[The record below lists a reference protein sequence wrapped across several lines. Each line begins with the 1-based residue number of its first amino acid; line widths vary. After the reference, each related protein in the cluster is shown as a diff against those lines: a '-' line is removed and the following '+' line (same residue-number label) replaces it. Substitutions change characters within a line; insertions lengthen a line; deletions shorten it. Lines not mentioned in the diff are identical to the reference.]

1 MRRVCVLLC
10 AVIALIALSAGCADS
25 VAASPKPEMS
35 AYFKVYD
42 VSTDETAQ
50 YRYLVYTR
58 GGDLLANG
66 VTAKQPEFSFPNIEK
81 WKGFLKLRVF
91 EFGAGGDECRYFDID
106 GGRASGWFWYP
117 VGESDSMVACVDDP
131 AFAKKLYVQSI
142 FDESYRREF
151 TFEFAQGWG
160 DVFRMEQQDPVI
172 SAVFSDDGTRLVV
185 KYMYVDADGYPREK
199 TETLELD

>member
-1 MRRVCVLLC
+1 MKRMCVLFLLL
-10 AVIALIALSAGCADS
+10 ALLAGCAKS
-25 VAASPKPEMS
+25 TASQSEPETT

-42 VSTDETAQ
+42 VSTDEAAQ

-66 VTAKQPEFSFPNIEK
+66 ITAKPPEFSYPDIGK

-106 GGRASGWFWYP
+106 GGRASEWFWYP

-131 AFAKKLYVQSI
+131 AFATKLIVRSI
-142 FDESYRREF
+142 FDDSYCREF
-151 TFEFAQGWG
+151 AFAFAQGWG

-172 SAVFSDDGTRLVV
+172 SAAFSDDRTQLIV
-185 KYMYVDADGYPREK
+185 KYMYVDADGNPREK
-199 TETLELD
+199 TETLKLE